1 MANVGIVGIG
11 FMGMIHYLSYQ
22 KVEGAKVIAL
32 CEQDQKRLAGDWRS
46 IKGNF
51 GPAGEQMDLSGI
63 EKYAEI
69 DDLLA
74 NPDITLVDVC
84 LPPSLHAD
92 VTIRALQAGKDV
104 FCEKPIALTEDDARR
119 MVSVAEKEGRLLMIG
134 HVLPLFPEFAFALK
148 TVRSGKYGRL
158 LGGSFQRVTADPTW
172 LSGYYDPNRV
182 GGPMLDLHVHDA
194 HFIRLLCG
202 MPKAV
207 LTTGRMRGEVAG
219 FFSTQY
225 QFDDPDLAVIS
236 ISGAIDQQGR
246 SFTHGFEIHLERATL
261 LFDFAVIGDEG
272 RQLMPLTVLE
282 ADGSVVTPELGSGD
296 PVDAFQTELSEV
308 VKALQTGEPPE
319 MLRGELARDAV
330 VLCHKQTESLRSRK
344 IVQI

>member
-1 MANVGIVGIG
+1 VVKVGIVGIG

-22 KVEGAKVIAL
+22 KVRGAKVAAL
-32 CEQDQKRLAGDWRS
+32 CEQDRKRLAGDWRS

-63 EKYAEI
+63 ERYEEI
-69 DDLLA
+69 DRLLA

-92 VTIRALQAGKDV
+92 VTIRALRAGKDV
-104 FCEKPIALTEDDARR
+104 FCEKPIALSAGDAKR

-158 LGGSFQRVTADPTW
+158 LGASFHRITADPKW
-172 LSGYYDPNRV
+172 LTGYYDPDRV

-225 QFDDPDLAVIS
+225 QFEDPNLSVIAT
-236 ISGAIDQQGR
+236 SGAIDQQGR

-261 LFDFAVIGDEG
+261 LFDFAVVGDEG
-272 RQLMPLTVLE
+272 RQLMPLTVLD
-282 ADGSVVTPELGSGD
+282 AKGRVITPKLGSGD
-296 PVDAFQTELSEV
+296 PVDAFQTELKEV
-308 VKALQTGEPPE
+308 VKSLRTGEPPE

-330 VLCHKQTESLRSRK
+330 ILCHRQTQSLRSRK
-344 IVQI
+344 IVRV

>member
-1 MANVGIVGIG
+1 
-11 FMGMIHYLSYQ
+11 
-22 KVEGAKVIAL
+22 
-32 CEQDQKRLAGDWRS
+32 
-46 IKGNF
+46 
-51 GPAGEQMDLSGI
+51 
-63 EKYAEI
+63 
-69 DDLLA
+69 
-74 NPDITLVDVC
+74 
-84 LPPSLHAD
+84 LHAD